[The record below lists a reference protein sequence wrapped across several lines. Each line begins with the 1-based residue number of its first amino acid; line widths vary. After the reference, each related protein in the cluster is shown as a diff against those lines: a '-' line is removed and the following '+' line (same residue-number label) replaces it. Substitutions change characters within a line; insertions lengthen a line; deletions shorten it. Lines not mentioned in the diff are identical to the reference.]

1 MKFNLP
7 RRQRKSFESIT
18 KKMVSDN
25 FNKTES
31 TELFSNVR
39 KQYTDAPRTFGANEG
54 KKEATLELLI
64 IIGNQIAEEY
74 KDLQIEVWFLVVP
87 ELSKKVKLDN

>member
-1 MKFNLP
+1 MNQLLKKWFLII
-7 RRQRKSFESIT
+7 SIKQSQQNYLVT
-18 KKMVSDN
+18 L
-25 FNKTES
+25 E
-31 TELFSNVR
+31 

-74 KDLQIEVWFLVVP
+74 KDLEISMVLGVP
-87 ELSKKVKLDN
+87 ELQKSKA

>member
-1 MKFNLP
+1 L
-7 RRQRKSFESIT
+7 
-18 KKMVSDN
+18 
-25 FNKTES
+25 KTES

-74 KDLQIEVWFLVVP
+74 KDLQIEMVLGIP
-87 ELSKKVKLDN
+87 ELSKKKA